1 MKKCIAISSIVILLL
16 SFKTIPN
23 HRCFEWGSFA
33 HKKINRLAIF
43 TLPEEMFG
51 FYKAN
56 ADYLTEHSVD
66 ADKRRHSI
74 KGEAPK
80 HYIDLDHYGGDSISD
95 PQRLFDLMP
104 RIWYDAVDKFSQDT
118 LVLMQTY
125 DWPGNIRQLKNV
137 IEWLL
142 IMYVNIEN
150 FIIKIIDFFLK
161 KKNWRKAH
169 KIAENAFSFCPNNR
183 NLEIR
188 IAGCC
193 FHLNKIDEAI
203 YLLNLNHMDK
213 KDKNKFF
220 FLFPELK
227 NVVAKT

>member
-1 MKKCIAISSIVILLL
+1 M
-16 SFKTIPN
+16 
-23 HRCFEWGSFA
+23 
-33 HKKINRLAIF
+33 IN
-43 TLPEEMFG
+43 
-51 FYKAN
+51 
-56 ADYLTEHSVD
+56 
-66 ADKRRHSI
+66 
-74 KGEAPK
+74 
-80 HYIDLDHYGGDSISD
+80 GDSIELWKNNVDLCIKLAEEKEIYKSC
-95 PQRLFDLMP
+95 QRLFSLGHYESD
-104 RIWYDAVDKFSQDT
+104 V
-118 LVLMQTY
+118 
-125 DWPGNIRQLKNV
+125 
-137 IEWLL
+137 
-142 IMYVNIEN
+142 
-150 FIIKIIDFFLK
+150 IIKIIDFFLK